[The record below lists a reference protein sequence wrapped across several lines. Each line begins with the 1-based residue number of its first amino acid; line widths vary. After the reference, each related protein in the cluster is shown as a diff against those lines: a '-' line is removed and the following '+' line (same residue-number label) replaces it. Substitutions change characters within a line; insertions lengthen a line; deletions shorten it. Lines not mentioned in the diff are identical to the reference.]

1 MNLTFISLNPK
12 KKTLDPSLK
21 FPLLFLSSSPNPSL
35 SLSLSLT
42 GGPRPEGRGRGR
54 ARPEPRPGG
63 GQSRGDTGDTHGDGG
78 QRVFLWIYRWGELSL
93 IPFFLALLNS
103 EILLN

>member
-35 SLSLSLT
+35 SLSHRRT
-42 GGPRPEGRGRGR
+42 TAGGPR
-54 ARPEPRPGG
+54 ARPRAAGAAARAATERGLAGPGPRPGG

-78 QRVFLWIYRWGELSL
+78 QRVFLWIYR
-93 IPFFLALLNS
+93 
-103 EILLN
+103 